1 MIVNTSVP
9 RDRLAY
15 AAANDQPHRR
25 SIITT
30 VRDHGV
36 SLCLMPQGKS
46 PFEPMHDRPAIV
58 LIGDDML
65 EAKGPNAFHRR
76 SLHRYVKRCW
86 AAAIVSGEPLP
97 MSYAYVATVAART
110 RQNVILIEIRP
121 EHEADW
127 KAALDAANPDLS
139 FLIATVQPMG
149 GVQ

>member
-9 RDRLAY
+9 RDRLTY
-15 AAANDQPHRR
+15 AAENGQSHLRP
-25 SIITT
+25 IILA

-36 SLCLMPQGKS
+36 SLCLVPQGKM

-58 LIGDDML
+58 LIGDDMF

-76 SLHRYVKRCW
+76 SLDRFVKHCR
-86 AAAIVSGEPLP
+86 AASIVSCEPLP
-97 MSYAYVATVAART
+97 AAYGYVATVAAHM
-110 RQNVILIEIRP
+110 RQNVILIETRP

-127 KAALDAANPDLS
+127 KAALDAANRDLS
-139 FLIATVQPMG
+139 FLIATVQPIG

>member
-76 SLHRYVKRCW
+76 SLHRYVKRRR
-86 AAAIVSGEPLP
+86 AADIVSCQPLP
-97 MSYAYVATVAART
+97 MAYAYVATVAART
-110 RQNVILIEIRP
+110 RQNVIFIETRP
-121 EHEADW
+121 EFGADW
-127 KAALDAANPDLS
+127 KAALDAAKPDLS

>member
-9 RDRLAY
+9 RERLAY
-15 AAANDQPHRR
+15 AAANGQPHLR
-25 SIITT
+25 STITT

-58 LIGDDML
+58 PIGDDML

-139 FLIATVQPMG
+139 LLIATVQPMG

>member
-1 MIVNTSVP
+1 MIVDTSVP
-9 RDRLAY
+9 RDRLTY
-15 AAANDQPHRR
+15 AAENGQPHLR
-25 SIITT
+25 STILA

-36 SLCLMPQGKS
+36 SLCLVPQGKS

-65 EAKGPNAFHRR
+65 EAEGPNAFHRG
-76 SLHRYVKRCW
+76 SLHRYVKRCG
-86 AAAIVSGEPLP
+86 AMAIVSCEPLP
-97 MSYAYVATVAART
+97 MSYAYVARVAARM
-110 RQNVILIEIRP
+110 RQNVILIETGP